1 MRSVCIIFSL
11 ALTFGT
17 IAALPGFVS
26 AATPPSP
33 AQDIAAKVN
42 GETITYQAL
51 NTEFRAR
58 TRVPFERVQADPQ
71 AQRIRK
77 QILEQMIDEK
87 LLGEQAMRGQ
97 ISVEPEMVNERF
109 QNVQAR
115 FPSEAAFTQELNSRG
130 LTPEQLK
137 NNIRKGLMTE
147 QLINKEVIDKVSV
160 SPAELEPYFQK
171 HRDDYVQEEAVHARH
186 ILIKVASDAS
196 PEDDQKAKD
205 RAEAVLAK
213 AKKGED
219 FAQLAKQ
226 HSEGPS
232 SAQEGDLGYF
242 GRGKMIKPFEDA
254 AFTIK
259 VGEISGLVRTQF
271 GYHIIKV
278 EDKLEAKQ
286 LSYKEA
292 EDQVKKDLTREKTIA
307 RYGEYIKGLRE
318 KATVTVN
325 LE

>member
-17 IAALPGFVS
+17 IAALPGTVS

-58 TRVPFERVQADPQ
+58 TRVPFEKVQADPQ

-87 LLGEQAMRGQ
+87 LLGEQAKRGK

-109 QNVQAR
+109 QNIQAR

-137 NNIRKGLMTE
+137 KNIRNGLMTE
-147 QLINKEVIDKVSV
+147 HLINKEVIGKVSV
-160 SPAELEPYFQK
+160 APEELEPYFQK
-171 HRDDYVQEEAVHARH
+171 HRGDYMQEETVHARH

-254 AFTIK
+254 AFTLK

-318 KATVTVN
+318 KAKVTVN